1 MLKSGLNNRVRY
13 NAAYRE
19 ADQKWQSTWNDPGKL
34 PELIEV
40 LSVQLEA
47 QARKGSNRE
56 AKA

>member
-1 MLKSGLNNRVRY
+1 MD
-13 NAAYRE
+13 AAYRE